1 MIIQKDRYILDV
13 DVEETHKYSKEHSFC
28 DCDEDRN
35 LYAQIRWKFPKLT
48 AFLAELGLLID
59 RPDETGS
66 CATDDYIDYHFVS
79 YTVIG
84 NILESDKY
92 EIDMFDGDLFLNI
105 VIDNWYVPNEQK
117 TDRYF
122 TVTVYGI
129 NLPWVLD
136 EPFPES
142 ATSGKVIS
150 LFERIKKLF
159 HRN

>member
-1 MIIQKDRYILDV
+1 MIIQKYGYILDV
-13 DVEETHKYSKEHSFC
+13 DIEATRRYSENHSLC
-28 DCDEDRN
+28 DCNEDRN
-35 LYAQIRWKFPKLT
+35 LYAQIQEKFLKLT

-66 CATDDYIDYHFVS
+66 CAMDGHIDYHFVS

-84 NILESDKY
+84 NILETDKY
-92 EIDMFDGDLFLNI
+92 EIDMFDGEQFLNI

-129 NLPWVLD
+129 DLPWVLD
-136 EPFPES
+136 EPFPDS
-142 ATSGKVIS
+142 ATSKKTVS

-159 HRN
+159 CRK

>member
-1 MIIQKDRYILDV
+1 MIIQKEGYVLDV
-13 DVEETHKYSKEHSFC
+13 DIEATRQYSENHSLC

-35 LYAQIRWKFPKLT
+35 LYAQIRERFPKLT
-48 AFLAELGLLID
+48 VFLSELGLLID
-59 RPDETGS
+59 RPDEIGS
-66 CATDDYIDYHFVS
+66 IAMDDYIDYLFVS

-84 NILESDKY
+84 DILESDKY
-92 EIDMFDGDLFLNI
+92 EIDMFDGELFLNI

-129 NLPWVLD
+129 DLPWVLD

-142 ATSGKVIS
+142 VTSKKMFS
-150 LFERIKKLF
+150 LFERIKKLLC
-159 HRN
+159 RK

>member
-1 MIIQKDRYILDV
+1 MIIQKYGYILDV
-13 DVEETHKYSKEHSFC
+13 DIEATRRYSENHSLC
-28 DCDEDRN
+28 DCNEDRN
-35 LYAQIRWKFPKLT
+35 LYAQIQKKFPKLT

-66 CATDDYIDYHFVS
+66 CAMDGHIDYHFVS

-92 EIDMFDGDLFLNI
+92 EIDMFDGEQFLNI

-129 NLPWVLD
+129 DLPWVLD
-136 EPFPES
+136 EPFPDS
-142 ATSGKVIS
+142 ATSKKTFS

-159 HRN
+159 CRK